1 MENQSIRVLTVDDEP
16 DIIEFIQYNLAKEG
30 YEVKTANIGK
40 DALVLAKEFLPD
52 LILLDIM
59 MPELDGI
66 EVCRR
71 LREMPTMSN
80 TIIVFLTARGEDYSE
95 IAGFDAGGDDYITKP
110 IRLRVLISRLKALLR
125 RKQSEDA
132 AGEVS
137 EYGDLKIDV
146 DQYLVFEKGT
156 EIQLAKKEFEI
167 LRLLSSRPG
176 KVFTRDEIFNKIWG
190 LDILV
195 GDRTIDV
202 HIRKIR
208 EKLGDHYIKTV
219 KGIGYKFNDNL

>member
-1 MENQSIRVLTVDDEP
+1 MENQHIKILTVDDEP
-16 DIIEFIQYNLAKEG
+16 DIVEFVEYNLKKEG
-30 YEVKTANIGK
+30 FDVKTASDGK
-40 DALVLAKEFLPD
+40 SALKLAEEFVPD

-71 LREMPTMSN
+71 LREMPAMSN

-125 RKQSEDA
+125 RKQNEDA
-132 AGEVS
+132 VGEVS
-137 EYGDLKIDV
+137 EYGDLRIDV
-146 DQYLVFEKGT
+146 DQYLIFVKDK

-176 KVFTRDEIFNKIWG
+176 KVFSRQEIFNKVWG
-190 LDILV
+190 SDLLV
-195 GDRTIDV
+195 GERTIDV
-202 HIRKIR
+202 HVRKIR
-208 EKLGDHYIKTV
+208 EKVGSHYIKTV
-219 KGIGYKFNDNL
+219 KGIGYKFDF

>member
-1 MENQSIRVLTVDDEP
+1 MENQRIKILTVDDEP
-16 DIIEFIQYNLAKEG
+16 DIVEFVEYNLTKEG
-30 YEVKTANIGK
+30 FDVKTASDGK
-40 DALVLAKEFLPD
+40 SALKLAEQFIPD

-71 LREMPTMSN
+71 LREMPIMSN

-125 RKQSEDA
+125 RKQNEDD

-156 EIQLAKKEFEI
+156 ELQLAKKEFEI

-176 KVFTRDEIFNKIWG
+176 KVFSRQEIFNKVWG
-190 LDILV
+190 SDLLV
-195 GDRTIDV
+195 GERTIDV
-202 HIRKIR
+202 HVRKIR
-208 EKLGDHYIKTV
+208 EKVGSHYIKTV
-219 KGIGYKFNDNL
+219 KGIGYKFDF

>member
-1 MENQSIRVLTVDDEP
+1 MENQRIKILTVDDEP
-16 DIIEFIQYNLAKEG
+16 DIVEFVEYNLTKEG
-30 YEVKTANIGK
+30 FDVKTASDGK
-40 DALVLAKEFLPD
+40 SALKLAEQFIPD

-71 LREMPTMSN
+71 LREMPIMSN

-125 RKQSEDA
+125 RKQNEDE

-156 EIQLAKKEFEI
+156 ELQLAKKEFEI

-176 KVFTRDEIFNKIWG
+176 KVFSRQEIFNKVWG
-190 LDILV
+190 SDLLV
-195 GDRTIDV
+195 GERTIDV
-202 HIRKIR
+202 HVRKIR
-208 EKLGDHYIKTV
+208 EKVGSHYIKTV
-219 KGIGYKFNDNL
+219 KGIGYKFDF